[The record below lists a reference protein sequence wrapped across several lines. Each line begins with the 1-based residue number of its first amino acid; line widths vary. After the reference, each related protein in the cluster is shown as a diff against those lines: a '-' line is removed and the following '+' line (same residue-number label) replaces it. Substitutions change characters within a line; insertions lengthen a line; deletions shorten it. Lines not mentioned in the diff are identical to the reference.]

1 MENLCETVIT
11 DKSKLYCWLSTN
23 VYTLNNYSIQFVFS
37 VLFDWMLENVMKW
50 AQMKIWLLGWWF
62 LEFVQ
67 FDSLQKW
74 IDLTINS

>member
-37 VLFDWMLENVMKW
+37 VLFDWMLENAMKW
-50 AQMKIWLLGWWF
+50 AQMKTWLLGLWF